1 MSAAIAPDAGNGHLA
16 VAASAKWPEP
26 DERPIQVVLWSS
38 PSASVPRP
46 PAGEER
52 WIVLLIE

>member
-1 MSAAIAPDAGNGHLA
+1 MSAATAPDEGNGHLA
-16 VAASAKWPEP
+16 VTASANWPEP
-26 DERPIQVVLWSS
+26 DERPIQVVLWSP
-38 PSASVPRP
+38 PSGSAPRA